1 LPRSETAIRTAVAAV
16 GIPIAV
22 AAMYLGG
29 WVLAALLALCAVLA
43 ARELFRMAA
52 QKRTRPA
59 DAAAAGRV
67 VPLDGVGLAG
77 AAGLIALAAVDPGR
91 GIDTP
96 LLNAGLVV
104 IVLAALTAS
113 IWQRGVQGEP
123 LLSVAVTVLG
133 AVYPALLAFALFLR
147 HLPDLASP
155 LHGTAILLFPVVL
168 TWLSDTFAYFA
179 GRLWG
184 KRKLIPKVSPGKT
197 VAGALGAVLG
207 TPLAAVGYALLLRR
221 FPTWQPGIG
230 EALVF
235 GLLVSVAAQVGD
247 LAESLLKRDVGVK
260 DSGKLLPGHGGA
272 LDRFDSLFFTL
283 PLGYAFFVLVVGR

>member
-1 LPRSETAIRTAVAAV
+1 LASETATRTAVAAV

-22 AAMYLGG
+22 AAMYRGG

-43 ARELFRMAA
+43 ARELFRMAE
-52 QKRTRPA
+52 QKRA
-59 DAAAAGRV
+59 L
-67 VPLDGVGLAG
+67 PLDSVGLTG
-77 AAGLIALAAVDPGR
+77 AAGLIALAAVHPAR

-104 IVLAALTAS
+104 VVLAALTAS
-113 IWQRGVQGEP
+113 IWQRGVAGEP

-133 AVYPALLAFALFLR
+133 AVYPALLMFALFLR
-147 HLPDLASP
+147 HLPLVASP

-179 GRLWG
+179 GRMWG
-184 KRKLIPKVSPGKT
+184 KKKLIPKVSPGKT
-197 VAGALGAVLG
+197 VAGSVGAIVG
-207 TPLAAVGYALLLRR
+207 TPLAAVGYSILLQR
-221 FPTWQPGIG
+221 FPTWQMGVV

-235 GLLVSVAAQVGD
+235 GILVSVAAQVGD

-260 DSGKLLPGHGGA
+260 DSGRLLPGHGGA

-283 PLGYAFFVLVVGR
+283 PLGYAFFVLLVGR

>member
-1 LPRSETAIRTAVAAV
+1 MSETATRTAVAAV

-43 ARELFRMAA
+43 ARELFRMAE
-52 QKRTRPA
+52 QKPARP
-59 DAAAAGRV
+59 
-67 VPLDGVGLAG
+67 LHWVGLAG
-77 AAGLIALAAVDPGR
+77 AAGLVALAAVDPTR

-104 IVLAALTAS
+104 VIVSALTAS
-113 IWQRGVQGEP
+113 IWQRGVAGEP
-123 LLSVAVTVLG
+123 LLSVAVTVFG
-133 AVYPALLAFALFLR
+133 AVYPALLMFALFLR
-147 HLPDLASP
+147 HLPERSGDLVSAP
-155 LHGTAILLFPVVL
+155 AAEVRLHGTAILLFPVVL

-179 GRLWG
+179 GRMWG
-184 KRKLIPKVSPGKT
+184 KKKLIPRVSPGKT
-197 VAGALGAVLG
+197 VAGAVGAIVG
-207 TPLAAVGYALLLRR
+207 TPLAAVGYSILLQR
-221 FPTWQPGIG
+221 FPTWQMGG
-230 EALVF
+230 VEALVF
-235 GLLVSVAAQVGD
+235 GILVSVAAQVGD

-260 DSGKLLPGHGGA
+260 DSGRLLPGHGGA

>member
-1 LPRSETAIRTAVAAV
+1 LASSETATRAAVAAV

-43 ARELFRMAA
+43 ARELFKMAEL
-52 QKRTRPA
+52 KRA
-59 DAAAAGRV
+59 F
-67 VPLDGVGLAG
+67 PLGWVGMLG
-77 AAGLIALAAVDPGR
+77 AAGLIALSAIDPAR

-96 LLNAGLVV
+96 LLTAGAIV
-104 IVLAALTAS
+104 ILLAALTAA
-113 IWQRGVQGEP
+113 IWQRGVAGEP
-123 LLSVAVTVLG
+123 LLSVAVTFLG

-147 HLPDLASP
+147 EIPGHQSAVQ
-155 LHGTAILLFPVVL
+155 GTAILLFPVVL

-184 KRKLIPKVSPGKT
+184 KKKLIPKVSPGKT
-197 VAGALGAVLG
+197 VAGSVGAIVG
-207 TPLAAVGYALLLRR
+207 TPICAVGYSLYLAR
-221 FPTWQPGIG
+221 FATYRMGIA
-230 EALVF
+230 EAVVF

>member
-1 LPRSETAIRTAVAAV
+1 MASETATRTAVAAV

-43 ARELFRMAA
+43 ARELFRMAE
-52 QKRTRPA
+52 QKRA
-59 DAAAAGRV
+59 L
-67 VPLDGVGLAG
+67 PLDSVGLAG
-77 AAGLIALAAVDPGR
+77 AAGLIALAAVHPAR

-104 IVLAALTAS
+104 VVLAALTAS
-113 IWQRGVQGEP
+113 IWQRGVAGEP

-133 AVYPALLAFALFLR
+133 AVYPALLMFALFLR
-147 HLPDLASP
+147 HLPLVASP

-184 KRKLIPKVSPGKT
+184 KKKLIPKVSPGKT
-197 VAGALGAVLG
+197 VAGSLGAIIG
-207 TPLAAVGYALLLRR
+207 TPLAAVGYSILLQR
-221 FPTWQPGIG
+221 FPTWRMGVV

-235 GLLVSVAAQVGD
+235 GILVSVVAQVGD

-260 DSGKLLPGHGGA
+260 DSGRLLPGHGGA

-283 PLGYAFFVLVVGR
+283 PLGYAFFVLVVGP

>member
-1 LPRSETAIRTAVAAV
+1 LASETATRTAVAAV

-43 ARELFRMAA
+43 ARELFRMAE
-52 QKRTRPA
+52 QKRA
-59 DAAAAGRV
+59 L
-67 VPLDGVGLAG
+67 PLDSVGLAG
-77 AAGLIALAAVDPGR
+77 AAGLIALAAVHPAR

-104 IVLAALTAS
+104 VILAALTAS
-113 IWQRGVQGEP
+113 IWQRGVAGEP

-133 AVYPALLAFALFLR
+133 AVYPALLMFALFLR
-147 HLPDLASP
+147 HLPLVASP

-179 GRLWG
+179 GRMWG
-184 KRKLIPKVSPGKT
+184 KKKLIPRVSPGKT
-197 VAGALGAVLG
+197 VAGSVGAIVG
-207 TPLAAVGYALLLRR
+207 TPLAAVGYSILLQR
-221 FPTWQPGIG
+221 FPTWRMGVV

-235 GLLVSVAAQVGD
+235 GILVSVAAQVGD

-260 DSGKLLPGHGGA
+260 DSGRLLPGHGGA

-283 PLGYAFFVLVVGR
+283 PLGYAFFVLVVGP

>member
-1 LPRSETAIRTAVAAV
+1 LASETATRTAVAAV

-22 AAMYLGG
+22 AAMYRGG

-43 ARELFRMAA
+43 ARELFQMAEK
-52 QKRTRPA
+52 KRA
-59 DAAAAGRV
+59 L
-67 VPLDGVGLAG
+67 PLHGVGLAG
-77 AAGLIALAAVDPGR
+77 AAGLVALAAVNPAR

-113 IWQRGVQGEP
+113 IWRRGVAGEP

-147 HLPDLASP
+147 HLPLVASP
-155 LHGTAILLFPVVL
+155 LHGTALLLFPVVL

-184 KRKLIPKVSPGKT
+184 KKKLIPRVSPGKT
-197 VAGALGAVLG
+197 VAGALGAVIG
-207 TPLAAVGYALLLRR
+207 TPLAALGYSIFLQR
-221 FPTWQPGIG
+221 FPTWRMGMV

-235 GLLVSVAAQVGD
+235 GVLVSVAAQVGD

-260 DSGKLLPGHGGA
+260 DSGRLLPGHGGA

-283 PLGYAFFVLVVGR
+283 PLGYAFFVLVVGP

>member
-1 LPRSETAIRTAVAAV
+1 LASETATRTAVAAV

-22 AAMYLGG
+22 GAMYLGG

-43 ARELFRMAA
+43 ARELFRMAEL
-52 QKRTRPA
+52 KRA
-59 DAAAAGRV
+59 F
-67 VPLDGVGLAG
+67 PLGIVGLLG
-77 AAGLIALAAVDPGR
+77 AASLIALAAIEPER

-96 LLNAGLVV
+96 LLTAGVVV

-113 IWQRGVQGEP
+113 IWQRGVTGEP
-123 LLSVAVTVLG
+123 LLSVAVTIMG
-133 AVYPALLAFALFLR
+133 AVYPSLLMFALFLR
-147 HLPDLASP
+147 EIPGRESA

-179 GRLWG
+179 GRMWG
-184 KRKLIPKVSPGKT
+184 KKKLIPKVSPGKT
-197 VAGALGAVLG
+197 VAGSVGAIIG
-207 TPLAAVGYALLLRR
+207 TPLSAVGYALLLHR
-221 FPTWQPGIG
+221 FPSWQMGIA
-230 EALVF
+230 EAVVF
-235 GLLVSVAAQVGD
+235 GILVSIAAQVGD
-247 LAESLLKRDVGVK
+247 LGESLLKRDVGVK

>member
-1 LPRSETAIRTAVAAV
+1 LASETAIRTAVAAV

-43 ARELFRMAA
+43 ARELFRMAEK
-52 QKRTRPA
+52 KRA
-59 DAAAAGRV
+59 L
-67 VPLDGVGLAG
+67 PLDAVGLAG
-77 AAGLIALAAVDPGR
+77 AAGLIALAAVDPAR
-91 GIDTP
+91 GVDTP
-96 LLNAGLVV
+96 LPSAGLVV
-104 IVLAALTAS
+104 IVVAALTAS

-123 LLSVAVTVLG
+123 LLSVAVTLMG

-147 HLPDLASP
+147 HLPDVVSP

-179 GRLWG
+179 GRMWG
-184 KRKLIPKVSPGKT
+184 KKKLIPKVSPGKT
-197 VAGALGAVLG
+197 VAGSLGAVIG
-207 TPLAAVGYALLLRR
+207 TPLAAVGYSILLQR
-221 FPTWQPGIG
+221 FPTWRMGIG
-230 EALVF
+230 EALAF
-235 GLLVSVAAQVGD
+235 GILVSIAAQVGD

-260 DSGKLLPGHGGA
+260 DSGRLLPGHGGA

>member
-1 LPRSETAIRTAVAAV
+1 LASETATRTAVAAV

-43 ARELFRMAA
+43 ARELFQMAEK
-52 QKRTRPA
+52 KRA
-59 DAAAAGRV
+59 L
-67 VPLDGVGLAG
+67 PLEGVGLAG
-77 AAGLIALAAVDPGR
+77 AAGLIALAAVNPAR

-104 IVLAALTAS
+104 IIVAALTAS
-113 IWQRGVQGEP
+113 IWQRGVAGEP
-123 LLSVAVTVLG
+123 LLSVAVTVFG
-133 AVYPALLAFALFLR
+133 AVYSALLMFALFLR
-147 HLPDLASP
+147 HLPLVESR
-155 LHGTAILLFPVVL
+155 LHGTALLLFPVVL

-184 KRKLIPKVSPGKT
+184 KKKLIPKVSPGKT
-197 VAGALGAVLG
+197 VAGSVGAVVG
-207 TPLAAVGYALLLRR
+207 TPLAALGYSILLQR
-221 FPTWQPGIG
+221 FPTWQMGMV

-235 GLLVSVAAQVGD
+235 GVLVSVAAQVGD

-260 DSGKLLPGHGGA
+260 DSGRLLPGHGGA

-283 PLGYAFFVLVVGR
+283 PLGYAFFVLVVGP

>member
-1 LPRSETAIRTAVAAV
+1 MALSETATRTAVAAV

-43 ARELFRMAA
+43 ARELFRMAEK
-52 QKRTRPA
+52 KRA
-59 DAAAAGRV
+59 L
-67 VPLDGVGLAG
+67 PLDAVGLAG
-77 AAGLIALAAVDPGR
+77 AAGLIALAAVEPAR

-113 IWQRGVQGEP
+113 IWQRGVAGEP

-147 HLPDLASP
+147 HLPGVDSR
-155 LHGTAILLFPVVL
+155 LHGAAILLFPVVL

-184 KRKLIPKVSPGKT
+184 KKKLIPKVSPGKT
-197 VAGALGAVLG
+197 VAGSLGAVIG
-207 TPLAAVGYALLLRR
+207 TPLAAVGYSILLQR
-221 FPTWQPGIG
+221 FPTWRMGVG
-230 EALVF
+230 EALAF
-235 GLLVSVAAQVGD
+235 GILVSVAAQVGD

-283 PLGYAFFVLVVGR
+283 PLGYAFFVLVVGP

>member
-1 LPRSETAIRTAVAAV
+1 MASETATRTAVAAV

-43 ARELFRMAA
+43 ARELFQMAEK
-52 QKRTRPA
+52 KRA
-59 DAAAAGRV
+59 LA
-67 VPLDGVGLAG
+67 LEGVGLAG
-77 AAGLIALAAVDPGR
+77 AAGLIALAAVNPAR

-123 LLSVAVTVLG
+123 LLSVAVTVMG

-147 HLPDLASP
+147 HLPLVASP
-155 LHGTAILLFPVVL
+155 LHGTALLLFPVVL

-184 KRKLIPKVSPGKT
+184 KKKLIPRVSPGKT
-197 VAGALGAVLG
+197 VAGSVGAIVG
-207 TPLAAVGYALLLRR
+207 TPLAALGYSILLQR
-221 FPTWQPGIG
+221 FPTWQMGMV

-235 GLLVSVAAQVGD
+235 GVLVSVAAQVGD

-260 DSGKLLPGHGGA
+260 DSGRLLPGHGGA

-283 PLGYAFFVLVVGR
+283 PLGYAFFVLVVGP

>member
-1 LPRSETAIRTAVAAV
+1 MASETATRTAVAAV

-43 ARELFRMAA
+43 ARELFRMAEK
-52 QKRTRPA
+52 KRA
-59 DAAAAGRV
+59 L
-67 VPLDGVGLAG
+67 PLDAVGLAG
-77 AAGLIALAAVDPGR
+77 AAGLIALAAVEPAR

-113 IWQRGVQGEP
+113 IWQRGVAGEP

-133 AVYPALLAFALFLR
+133 AVYPALLMFALFLR
-147 HLPDLASP
+147 HLPDVASP

-179 GRLWG
+179 GRMWG
-184 KRKLIPKVSPGKT
+184 KKKLIPKVSPGKT
-197 VAGALGAVLG
+197 VAGSLGAVIG
-207 TPLAAVGYALLLRR
+207 TPLAALGYSILLQR
-221 FPTWQPGIG
+221 FPTWQMGVM

-235 GLLVSVAAQVGD
+235 GILVSVAAQVGD
-247 LAESLLKRDVGVK
+247 LAESLLKRDAGVK
-260 DSGKLLPGHGGA
+260 DSGRLLPGHGGA

>member
-1 LPRSETAIRTAVAAV
+1 MALSETATRTAVAAV

-43 ARELFRMAA
+43 ARELFRMAEK
-52 QKRTRPA
+52 KRAR
-59 DAAAAGRV
+59 
-67 VPLDGVGLAG
+67 PLDGVGLAG

-104 IVLAALTAS
+104 IILAALTAS

-123 LLSVAVTVLG
+123 LLSVAVTIMG

-147 HLPDLASP
+147 HLPGVDSP
-155 LHGTAILLFPVVL
+155 LHGAAILLFPVVL

-197 VAGALGAVLG
+197 VAGSLGAVIG
-207 TPLAAVGYALLLRR
+207 TPLTAVGYSILLQR
-221 FPTWQPGIG
+221 FPTWQMGIG
-230 EALVF
+230 EALAF
-235 GLLVSVAAQVGD
+235 GVLVSVAAQVGD

-283 PLGYAFFVLVVGR
+283 PLGYAFFVLVVGP

>member
-1 LPRSETAIRTAVAAV
+1 LARSETATRTAVAAV

-43 ARELFRMAA
+43 ARELFRMAEK
-52 QKRTRPA
+52 KRA
-59 DAAAAGRV
+59 L
-67 VPLDGVGLAG
+67 PLDAVGLAG
-77 AAGLIALAAVDPGR
+77 AAGLIALAAVEPAR

-96 LLNAGLVV
+96 LLNAGLVA

-113 IWQRGVQGEP
+113 IWQRGVAGEP
-123 LLSVAVTVLG
+123 LLSVSVTVLG
-133 AVYPALLAFALFLR
+133 AVYPALLMFALFLR
-147 HLPDLASP
+147 HLPDGLGEVEP
-155 LHGTAILLFPVVL
+155 LHGTALLLFPVVL

-184 KRKLIPKVSPGKT
+184 KKKLIPKVSPGKT
-197 VAGALGAVLG
+197 VAGALGAVIG
-207 TPLAAVGYALLLRR
+207 TPLAAVGYSLLLRG
-221 FPTWQPGIG
+221 FPTWRMGIG
-230 EALVF
+230 EALAF
-235 GLLVSVAAQVGD
+235 GILVSVAAQVGD

>member
-1 LPRSETAIRTAVAAV
+1 MASETATRTAVAAV

-43 ARELFRMAA
+43 ARELFRMAEK
-52 QKRTRPA
+52 KRA
-59 DAAAAGRV
+59 L
-67 VPLDGVGLAG
+67 PLDAVGLAG
-77 AAGLIALAAVDPGR
+77 AAGLIALAAVDPAR

-104 IVLAALTAS
+104 IVFAALTAS

-133 AVYPALLAFALFLR
+133 AVYTALLMFALFLR
-147 HLPDLASP
+147 HLPDVASP
-155 LHGTAILLFPVVL
+155 MHGTAILLFPVVL

-184 KRKLIPKVSPGKT
+184 KKKLIPKVSPGKT
-197 VAGALGAVLG
+197 IAGSLGAVIG
-207 TPLAAVGYALLLRR
+207 TPLAAVGYSILLQR
-221 FPTWQPGIG
+221 FPTWRMGIG

-235 GLLVSVAAQVGD
+235 GILVSVAAQVGD

-260 DSGKLLPGHGGA
+260 DSGRLLPGHGGA

>member
-1 LPRSETAIRTAVAAV
+1 LASETATRTAVAAV

-43 ARELFRMAA
+43 ARELFRMAE
-52 QKRTRPA
+52 QKRA
-59 DAAAAGRV
+59 L
-67 VPLDGVGLAG
+67 PLDSVGLAG
-77 AAGLIALAAVDPGR
+77 AAGLIALAAVHPAR

-104 IVLAALTAS
+104 VVLAALTAS
-113 IWQRGVQGEP
+113 IWQRGVAGEP

-133 AVYPALLAFALFLR
+133 AVYPALLMFALFLR
-147 HLPDLASP
+147 HLPLVASP
-155 LHGTAILLFPVVL
+155 LHGTALLLFPVVL

-179 GRLWG
+179 GRMWG
-184 KRKLIPKVSPGKT
+184 KKKLIPRVSPGKT
-197 VAGALGAVLG
+197 VAGSVGAIVG
-207 TPLAAVGYALLLRR
+207 TPLAAVGYSILLQR
-221 FPTWQPGIG
+221 FPTWRMGVV

-235 GLLVSVAAQVGD
+235 GILVSVAAQVGD

-260 DSGKLLPGHGGA
+260 DSGRLLPGHGGA

-283 PLGYAFFVLVVGR
+283 PLGYAFFILVVGR

>member
-1 LPRSETAIRTAVAAV
+1 MARNETATRTAVAAV

-29 WVLAALLALCAVLA
+29 WVLAALLAVCAMLA
-43 ARELFRMAA
+43 ARELFKMAEL
-52 QKRTRPA
+52 KRAFPI
-59 DAAAAGRV
+59 GW
-67 VPLDGVGLAG
+67 VGIGGTAL
-77 AAGLIALAAVDPGR
+77 LIALAAVHPDR
-91 GIDTP
+91 GVDSP
-96 LLNAGLVV
+96 LPTVGAVV
-104 IVLAALTAS
+104 ILLAALTAA
-113 IWQRGVQGEP
+113 IWQNGVANEP
-123 LLSVAVTVLG
+123 LLSVAVTFTG

-147 HLPDLASP
+147 ELPERQNA

-168 TWLSDTFAYFA
+168 TWLSDTYAYFA

-197 VAGALGAVLG
+197 VAGSLGAVIG
-207 TPLAAVGYALLLRR
+207 TPLSAVGYALFLQRFDSLRPGLL
-221 FPTWQPGIG
+221 
-230 EALVF
+230 EAALF
-235 GLLVSVAAQVGD
+235 GLAVSVAAQVGD

-283 PLGYAFFVLVVGR
+283 PLGYAFFVLVVAR

>member
-1 LPRSETAIRTAVAAV
+1 VAAV
-16 GIPIAV
+16 GIPVAV

-43 ARELFRMAA
+43 ARELFKMAEV
-52 QKRTRPA
+52 KRA
-59 DAAAAGRV
+59 F
-67 VPLDGVGLAG
+67 PLGWIGMLG
-77 AAGLIALAAVDPGR
+77 AAGLIALSAIRPER

-96 LLNAGLVV
+96 LLTAGAIVV
-104 IVLAALTAS
+104 LLAALTAA
-113 IWQRGVQGEP
+113 IWQRGVAGEP
-123 LLSVAVTVLG
+123 LLSVAVTFMG

-147 HLPDLASP
+147 EIPGHQSA

-179 GRLWG
+179 GRMWG
-184 KRKLIPKVSPGKT
+184 KKKLIPKVSPGKT
-197 VAGALGAVLG
+197 VAGSVGAIVG
-207 TPLAAVGYALLLRR
+207 TPICAVGYSLYLAR
-221 FPTWQPGIG
+221 FATYRMGIV

-272 LDRFDSLFFTL
+272 LDRFDSLFYTL

>member
-1 LPRSETAIRTAVAAV
+1 LASETATRTAVAAV

-43 ARELFRMAA
+43 ARELFRMAEL
-52 QKRTRPA
+52 KRA
-59 DAAAAGRV
+59 F
-67 VPLDGVGLAG
+67 PLGIVGLLG
-77 AAGLIALAAVDPGR
+77 AASLIALAAVEPER

-96 LLNAGLVV
+96 LLTAGVVV

-113 IWQRGVQGEP
+113 IWQRGVTGEP
-123 LLSVAVTVLG
+123 LLSVAVTIMG
-133 AVYPALLAFALFLR
+133 AVYPALLCFALFLR
-147 HLPDLASP
+147 HLPDVESK

-179 GRLWG
+179 GRMWG
-184 KRKLIPKVSPGKT
+184 KKKLIPKVSPGKT
-197 VAGALGAVLG
+197 VAGSVGAIVG
-207 TPLAAVGYALLLRR
+207 TPLSAVGYALLLHR
-221 FPTWQPGIG
+221 FPTWQMGIA

-235 GLLVSVAAQVGD
+235 GILVSIAAQVGD
-247 LAESLLKRDVGVK
+247 LGESLLKRDVGVK

>member
-1 LPRSETAIRTAVAAV
+1 LASETATRTAVAAV

-43 ARELFRMAA
+43 ARELFRMAE
-52 QKRTRPA
+52 QKRA
-59 DAAAAGRV
+59 L
-67 VPLDGVGLAG
+67 PLDSVGLAG
-77 AAGLIALAAVDPGR
+77 AAGLIALAAVHPAR

-104 IVLAALTAS
+104 VILAALTAS
-113 IWQRGVQGEP
+113 IWQRGVAGEP

-133 AVYPALLAFALFLR
+133 AVYPALLMFALFLR
-147 HLPDLASP
+147 HLPDGSGEVAP
-155 LHGTAILLFPVVL
+155 LHGTALLLFPVVL

-184 KRKLIPKVSPGKT
+184 KKKLIPKVSPGKT
-197 VAGALGAVLG
+197 VAGSVGAIVG
-207 TPLAAVGYALLLRR
+207 TPLAALGYSILLQR
-221 FPTWQPGIG
+221 FPTWRMGGG

-235 GLLVSVAAQVGD
+235 GILVSVAAQVGD

-260 DSGKLLPGHGGA
+260 DSGRLLPGHGGA

-283 PLGYAFFVLVVGR
+283 PLGYAFFVLVVGP

>member
-1 LPRSETAIRTAVAAV
+1 LASETATRTAVAAV

-43 ARELFRMAA
+43 ARELFQMAEK
-52 QKRTRPA
+52 KRA
-59 DAAAAGRV
+59 LA
-67 VPLDGVGLAG
+67 LDSVGLAG
-77 AAGLIALAAVDPGR
+77 AAGLIALAAVHPAR

-113 IWQRGVQGEP
+113 IWQRGVAGEP
-123 LLSVAVTVLG
+123 LLSVAVTIMG

-147 HLPDLASP
+147 HLPLVASP

-184 KRKLIPKVSPGKT
+184 KKKLIPRVSPGKT
-197 VAGALGAVLG
+197 VAGALGAVIG
-207 TPLAAVGYALLLRR
+207 TPLAAVGYSIFLQR
-221 FPTWQPGIG
+221 FPTWRMGMV

-235 GLLVSVAAQVGD
+235 GVLVSVAAQVGD

-260 DSGKLLPGHGGA
+260 DSGRLLPGHGGA

-283 PLGYAFFVLVVGR
+283 PLGYAFFVLVVGP

>member
-1 LPRSETAIRTAVAAV
+1 MASETATRTAVAAV

-43 ARELFRMAA
+43 ARELFQMAEK
-52 QKRTRPA
+52 KRA
-59 DAAAAGRV
+59 L
-67 VPLDGVGLAG
+67 PLEGVGLAG
-77 AAGLIALAAVDPGR
+77 AAGLIALAAVNPAR

-104 IVLAALTAS
+104 IIVAALTAS
-113 IWQRGVQGEP
+113 IWQRGVAGEP
-123 LLSVAVTVLG
+123 LLSVAVTVFG
-133 AVYPALLAFALFLR
+133 AVYSALLMFALFLR
-147 HLPDLASP
+147 HLPLVESR
-155 LHGTAILLFPVVL
+155 LHGTALLLFPVVL

-184 KRKLIPKVSPGKT
+184 KKKLIPKVSPGKT
-197 VAGALGAVLG
+197 VAGSVGAVVG
-207 TPLAAVGYALLLRR
+207 TPLAALGYSILLQR
-221 FPTWQPGIG
+221 FPTWQMGMV

-235 GLLVSVAAQVGD
+235 GVLVSVAAQVGD

-260 DSGKLLPGHGGA
+260 DSGRLLPGHGGA

-283 PLGYAFFVLVVGR
+283 PLGYFFFRLVVGA

>member
-1 LPRSETAIRTAVAAV
+1 
-16 GIPIAV
+16 
-22 AAMYLGG
+22 MYLGG

-43 ARELFRMAA
+43 ARELFQMAEK
-52 QKRTRPA
+52 KRA
-59 DAAAAGRV
+59 L
-67 VPLDGVGLAG
+67 PLEGVGLAG
-77 AAGLIALAAVDPGR
+77 AAGLIALAAVNPAR

-123 LLSVAVTVLG
+123 LLSVAVTVMG

-147 HLPDLASP
+147 HLPLVASP
-155 LHGTAILLFPVVL
+155 LHGTALLLFPVVL

-184 KRKLIPKVSPGKT
+184 KKKLIPKVSPGKT
-197 VAGALGAVLG
+197 VAGSVGAVVG
-207 TPLAAVGYALLLRR
+207 TPLAALGYSILLQR
-221 FPTWQPGIG
+221 FPTWQMGMV

-235 GLLVSVAAQVGD
+235 GVLVSVAAQVGD

-260 DSGKLLPGHGGA
+260 DSGRLLPGHGGA

-283 PLGYAFFVLVVGR
+283 PLGYAFFVLVVGP